1 MPRIKA
7 LSTMLVT
14 TLAAIHSHA
23 TTQVSGTVQFNC
35 SESLSITDSGSSQWR
50 CVGDLSIFGTGGAG
64 TIDSDQAL
72 DIWASGSLSL
82 QDMILSAPSIT
93 LTAGTL
99 LNVGQGVQ
107 LVGRDIHL
115 GTPTIGTAPPR
126 EVIDWATLDIQ
137 PGTALVNLSP
147 AGSAVSVSGTRSTHA
162 GALQAVGGEVVL
174 VNTNGVQLAAGSE
187 PAVLR
192 VSSVPEPASGAL
204 SLLGLTVGGWLLRR
218 RQRG

>member
-1 MPRIKA
+1 MRPSKVLA
-7 LSTMLVT
+7 TMLVT
-14 TLAAIHSHA
+14 ALTAIGSHA

-50 CVGDLSIFGTGGAG
+50 CVGDLSIFGTGGTG

-72 DIWASGSLSL
+72 DIWASGTLSL
-82 QDMILSAPSIT
+82 QDLILSAPSIT

-115 GTPTIGTAPPR
+115 DTPTIGTPSPR

-137 PGTALVNLSP
+137 PGTTFVDLSP
-147 AGSAVSVSGTRSTHA
+147 A
-162 GALQAVGGEVVL
+162 
-174 VNTNGVQLAAGSE
+174 
-187 PAVLR
+187 
-192 VSSVPEPASGAL
+192 VSSVPEPSRGVL
-204 SLLGLTVGGWLLRR
+204 GLLGLGMLSWLAR
-218 RQRG
+218 RQTRG